1 MLAGRNHPV
10 ASSRGGLKVTV
21 LRGFAGK
28 PRPVS
33 VQSDPGPHPWGLQPP
48 ARLLGSALT
57 SSGPTVVS
65 AYTALVLTEWKGV
78 VWVLSQRCSRAL
90 VCASNAFL
98 SCSPLLKGYWPPGIA
113 RLASRLE
120 KAPGLL
126 GWVPPQPGS
135 GPTPARNAYDPV
147 PFRPARLAPELLI
160 SSSGKPSLSA
170 DVIPVLGVIRAR
182 HVCRSATCHA
192 PIRHSICSSLEG
204 EINLDVADLVPQV
217 TCLQL

>member
-1 MLAGRNHPV
+1 MGPFPEMQQGAG
-10 ASSRGGLKVTV
+10 LC
-21 LRGFAGK
+21 
-28 PRPVS
+28 
-33 VQSDPGPHPWGLQPP
+33 LQ
-48 ARLLGSALT
+48 RLPFLL
-57 SSGPTVVS
+57 PT
-65 AYTALVLTEWKGV
+65 A
-78 VWVLSQRCSRAL
+78 Q
-90 VCASNAFL
+90 
-98 SCSPLLKGYWPPGIA
+98 
-113 RLASRLE
+113 
-120 KAPGLL
+120 GLL
-126 GWVPPQPGS
+126 APWHCPACVKVRKGFWTPGS

-204 EINLDVADLVPQV
+204 EINLDVADLEPQV